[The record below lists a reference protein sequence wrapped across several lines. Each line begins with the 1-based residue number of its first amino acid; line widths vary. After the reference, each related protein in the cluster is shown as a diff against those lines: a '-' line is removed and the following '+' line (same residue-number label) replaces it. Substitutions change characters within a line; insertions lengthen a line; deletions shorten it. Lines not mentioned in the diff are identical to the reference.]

1 MSRATTMER
10 WADRALGVVTG
21 LVLLALYAPVA
32 MVVLFSFVPYRQ
44 RQIIWDEAT
53 LAWYAQ
59 LAHNLE
65 IRDAIANSLIVGGA
79 SVTLALVV
87 AVVCAFYVN
96 SERAFARGALEALIL
111 LPFLLPP
118 IVTGLSLLIFF
129 QQSGVERGL
138 PSIVL
143 GHAAFLLALTYRIV
157 LNRLQALPRSL
168 IEASYDLGATTLQT
182 LRHVILPHLASAL
195 IAAALLAF
203 TLSIDE
209 TLITIFLAGDEMT
222 LPLRLWAKMRV
233 GFTPE
238 VNALGTLVLFVSA
251 VLTIGMAWRLR
262 HRTIE
267 PDE

>member
-10 WADRALGVVTG
+10 WADRALGLVTC

-32 MVVLFSFVPYRQ
+32 VVVLFSFVPYRQ
-44 RQIIWDEAT
+44 RHIIWDEAT
-53 LAWYAQ
+53 LEWYVRLAQ
-59 LAHNLE
+59 NLE
-65 IRDAIANSLIVGGA
+65 IRDAIANSLLVGVA
-79 SVTLALVV
+79 SVALALIV
-87 AVVCAFYVN
+87 AVISAFYVQ
-96 SERAFARGALEALIL
+96 SERAFARGVLEALIL

-118 IVTGLSLLIFF
+118 IVTGLSLLIFL

-138 PSIVL
+138 TSIVL

-157 LNRLQALPRSL
+157 LTRLRALPRSL

-238 VNALGTLVLFVSA
+238 VNALGTLVLLISA
-251 VLTIGMAWRLR
+251 ILTIGLAWRLR
-262 HRTIE
+262 HRAIDT
-267 PDE
+267 DD

>member
-1 MSRATTMER
+1 MSRATTAER
-10 WADRALGVVTG
+10 WVDRALAMLTA
-21 LVLLALYAPVA
+21 LVLVALYAPVA
-32 MVVLFSFVPYRQ
+32 VVVLFSFVPYRQ
-44 RQIIWDEAT
+44 RQIVWDEAT
-53 LAWYAQ
+53 LAWYSNLAQ
-59 LAHNLE
+59 NLE
-65 IRDAIANSLIVGGA
+65 IRDAIVNSLIVGVA
-79 SVTLALVV
+79 SVGLALLV
-87 AVVCAFYVN
+87 AVVCAFYVR
-96 SERAFARGALEALIL
+96 SERAFARGLLEALIL

-129 QQSGVERGL
+129 QQGGIERGL
-138 PSIVL
+138 TSIVL

-195 IAAALLAF
+195 LAAALLAF

-209 TLITIFLAGDEMT
+209 TLITIFLAGDNMT

-238 VNALGTLVLFVSA
+238 VNALGTLVLLISA
-251 VLTIGMAWRLR
+251 VLTIGLAWRLR
-262 HRTIE
+262 HRAIDA
-267 PDE
+267 DE